1 MIELLKN
8 SPTPRAYMANPGNL
22 GDALIR
28 EGTLRF
34 FSEIGLSYEEIRNP
48 PDTRVGTFIFGGG
61 GAWCQNWDHSY
72 FVSAALQKAE
82 TIIVLPSTYAI
93 QSQLFESPKIH
104 FFCRDTNQSQS
115 FCPRA
120 RFHQDMAFHLAR
132 SIHPRP
138 GTGVGYFMRTDKERL
153 GTFDIP
159 KGNKDISALGQT
171 FNSTKYFINAIG
183 AVGVVHTD
191 RLHVAIAACML
202 GKKIYF
208 YAGNYFKNRAVY
220 LSSMKDRF
228 DVTFREHDRSKHVD
242 R

>member
-1 MIELLKN
+1 MIDLLKN
-8 SPTPRAYMANPGNL
+8 SPPPRLYMANPGNL

-28 EGTLRF
+28 EGTLHF
-34 FSEIGLSYEEIRNP
+34 FRSIGLEHQEVRNP
-48 PDTRVGTFIFGGG
+48 PEHKVGTFVFGGG
-61 GAWCQNWDHSY
+61 GAWCRNWDHSY
-72 FVSAALQKAE
+72 FVSAALQKAD

-93 QSQLFESPKIH
+93 DSPLYDSQKIH
-104 FFCRDTNQSQS
+104 FFCRDTKQSQIL
-115 FCPRA
+115 CPRA

-132 SIHPRP
+132 SITPRL

-153 GTFDIP
+153 GAFDVP
-159 KGNKDISALGQT
+159 RGNKDISTSGQT
-171 FNSTKYFINAIG
+171 FNSTKYFIDAIG
-183 AVGVVHTD
+183 AVKTVHTD

-228 DVTFREHDRSKHVD
+228 DVTFREHDRGQPAD